1 MKRKMTNREFDQ
13 VVQRAIRRI
22 PEEIRKHLKNIMISV
37 QDRPSP
43 DILDEMGY
51 PPDETLFGLYYGTSL
66 LERSLNEPPLYPDTI
81 FIYQEPLEEF
91 CETLEELEEEI
102 EITVVHEIAHYLGMD
117 EDWLIELG
125 YE

>member
-51 PPDETLFGLYYGTSL
+51 PPDEALFGLYYGTSL

>member
-1 MKRKMTNREFDQ
+1 MTNREFDQ

-43 DILDEMGY
+43 DILEEMGY

>member
-1 MKRKMTNREFDQ
+1 VKRKMTNREFDQ

-43 DILDEMGY
+43 DILEEMGY

-81 FIYQEPLEEF
+81 FIYQEPLEEW
-91 CETLEELEEEI
+91 CETPEELEEEI